1 MGQALAD
8 TLGRCGLLAEDYGG
22 RALMAV
28 ASSTP
33 AHPTARGISH
43 SKATPTPSL
52 VESGTATSG
61 ILDHLAERQTLLGD
75 IIRPRAARIM
85 GAIRQSP
92 SPLTAIMYTMSTAR
106 YSLAKATSI
115 CRHIVNHL
123 PSIPSRRDA
132 LFDDDVSS
140 ATPQR
145 QGAPQASHAFAA
157 TAAAKPPPTLGGAD
171 ARDDAKITLAVDS
184 GSTWH
189 LHPRRDQLHNLRP
202 CNDSFSLLLLSKLPC
217 HCLSP
222 IKVIW

>member
-1 MGQALAD
+1 
-8 TLGRCGLLAEDYGG
+8 
-22 RALMAV
+22 
-28 ASSTP
+28 
-33 AHPTARGISH
+33 
-43 SKATPTPSL
+43 

-61 ILDHLAERQTLLGD
+61 ILYHLAERQTLLGD

-92 SPLTAIMYTMSTAR
+92 SPLTAVMYTMSTAR

-123 PSIPSRRDA
+123 PSVPSRRDA

-157 TAAAKPPPTLGGAD
+157 TAAVKPPPTLGGAD

-202 CNDSFSLLLLSKLPC
+202 CNDSIKGIGGASQQCVEMGDLSFSALDENGGKVTVELSDVRLAPNVDIA
-217 HCLSP
+217 L
-222 IKVIW
+222 I